1 MTKNL
6 IQIMW
11 KEEISN
17 IHKIICRWVGRA
29 VFDAESFF
37 EGISE
42 IGATFAGK
50 RINLAT
56 LS

>member
-1 MTKNL
+1 MRMTLKWYTFCCQLARNRWGNL
-6 IQIMW
+6 
-11 KEEISN
+11 
-17 IHKIICRWVGRA
+17 GRA

-50 RINLAT
+50 K
-56 LS
+56 